1 MEENKTTNE
10 VKTNKYSYEEL
21 ENICHQL
28 SEQARTLYTQLQE
41 ANLSN
46 IYTRLSFLFK
56 VMENAAMFDADFT
69 DKCSNEIVRLMAVEE
84 DDSEKTE

>member
-1 MEENKTTNE
+1 MEENKVTNE

>member
-1 MEENKTTNE
+1 MEENKATNE

-69 DKCSNEIVRLMAVEE
+69 DKCSNEIVKLMAVEE

>member
-1 MEENKTTNE
+1 MEENKATNE

>member
-1 MEENKTTNE
+1 MEENKATNE

-28 SEQARTLYTQLQE
+28 SEQARTLYAQLQE

-56 VMENAAMFDADFT
+56 VMENAAMFDTDFT
-69 DKCSNEIVRLMAVEE
+69 DKCSNEIVKLMAVEE

>member
-1 MEENKTTNE
+1 MEENKVTNE

-69 DKCSNEIVRLMAVEE
+69 DKCSNEIVRLMAVED

>member
-1 MEENKTTNE
+1 MEENKVTNE

-69 DKCSNEIVRLMAVEE
+69 DKCSNEIVKLMAVEE

>member
-1 MEENKTTNE
+1 MEESKATNE

-69 DKCSNEIVRLMAVEE
+69 DKCSNEIVKLMAVEE

>member
-1 MEENKTTNE
+1 MEESKATNE

>member
-1 MEENKTTNE
+1 MEENKATNE

-56 VMENAAMFDADFT
+56 VMENAAMFDDDFT